1 MSSLILGG
9 HMIVYLFR
17 YGTQGL
23 GAPIQMLSIAY
34 SFPITVGDAVAYMMM
49 IMVLYTLACGAFVL
63 TQSKVTAPYLPHNLV
78 ASDGFLNPSLFH
90 VLGVYL
96 NIFQFCLLL
105 YLLIILI
112 LFILCWPNWRRQSIS
127 GA

>member
-1 MSSLILGG
+1 M
-9 HMIVYLFR
+9 
-17 YGTQGL
+17 
-23 GAPIQMLSIAY
+23 ML
-34 SFPITVGDAVAYMMM
+34 
-49 IMVLYTLACGAFVL
+49 IMVLYTLACGALTMLVSALSRRATVSLIVPVVSMFVL

-78 ASDGFLNPSLFH
+78 ASDGFLNPSLFN